1 MSILSFLALALVRGE
16 VEVTSNVNP
25 IQIYGVL
32 SSQTLSGRGGT
43 GLGRRRGQDW
53 LEPWMID
60 NLSWALVAETAK
72 RWLSL
77 RLSGST
83 QVLRKTSG
91 GKALLYVS
99 HQDSLQN
106 FPACKESLL
115 GLFSFM
121 CITKHLFQKTQK
133 HFYCRQNFHTYG
145 SSTEAE
151 PGLISWSLAFSR
163 SRAIHQLNDGTL
175 SPKLPSIDLK
185 WRTSQLILDFSDRK
199 QWPCSYNLSFMT

>member
-106 FPACKESLL
+106 FPEKTTELNKASNPSTLL
-115 GLFSFM
+115 EPYLHAKRAFLASSPSCVLLNTSSRRLKNTFTVARTF
-121 CITKHLFQKTQK
+121 IHTDPLQRPSRDWYLEVW
-133 HFYCRQNFHTYG
+133 HFPGAERSTSWTMARCLLSCRQ
-145 SSTEAE
+145 ST
-151 PGLISWSLAFSR
+151 
-163 SRAIHQLNDGTL
+163 
-175 SPKLPSIDLK
+175 
-185 WRTSQLILDFSDRK
+185 
-199 QWPCSYNLSFMT
+199 